1 MIING
6 VGYWFFWF
14 IKRSGGGAPSA
25 PAILQEDGF
34 YILQEDGS
42 RILQE

>member
-1 MIING
+1 MMSNIL
-6 VGYWFFWF
+6 GYWFFWF
-14 IKRSGGGAPSA
+14 FKLSGGPGPGA

-42 RILQE
+42 KILQE